1 MDFLSCG
8 SDLPAYFF
16 QFRLVVERVHLAWT
30 AVHHE
35 EDAALG
41 LARVTWP
48 AGCQWIRCRLAKRVR
63 DDKKLETAEAQIS
76 KMFRLTLNR
85 EATPVELANAKVYL
99 EDLTAPENSL
109 RELAQA
115 LFNLKEFIY
124 LQ

>member
-1 MDFLSCG
+1 
-8 SDLPAYFF
+8 
-16 QFRLVVERVHLAWT
+16 
-30 AVHHE
+30 
-35 EDAALG
+35 
-41 LARVTWP
+41 
-48 AGCQWIRCRLAKRVR
+48 
-63 DDKKLETAEAQIS
+63 
-76 KMFRLTLNR
+76 MFRLTLSR